1 MGLIQQGIVVHGG
14 AGGSIRDQD
23 GCQAAAQLGADIL
36 ANGGSALHAVVQA
49 VKQLEDDGR
58 YNAGYGSVM
67 FLDSSVDTLSVEM
80 DAAVMDSRGILGAV
94 TCLSTIRN
102 PVLVA
107 LAVTDTPHW
116 LLAGEGAEHFAQTR
130 GFEARQG
137 PSPQALKKR
146 DILIAEL
153 KSGTAELKYSTAEAA
168 TKDKDT
174 NWNYS
179 ISREEAVK
187 SFGSGTV
194 GAVAIDSSGLFAVA
208 TSTGGCAP
216 SLWGRVGDTPII
228 GCGYF
233 AGPMGAIAVT
243 GVGEY
248 IVPRLLARSI
258 YEAAVSKQN
267 MKQAIEDAIADFP
280 SDIDLGIIGISTTE
294 IVMKSNREMPCA
306 EVRK

>member
-1 MGLIQQGIVVHGG
+1 MGQMKQGIVVHGG
-14 AGGSIRDQD
+14 AGSSTDDRD
-23 GCQAAAQLGADIL
+23 GCEAAAQLGADIL
-36 ANGGSALHAVVQA
+36 ANGGSALEAVVQA

-58 YNAGYGSVM
+58 YNAGYGSAM
-67 FLDSSVDTLSVEM
+67 LLDSALDPLSVEM
-80 DAAVMDSRGILGAV
+80 DAAVMDSRGVLGAV
-94 TCLSTIRN
+94 TCLNTIRN

-107 LAVTDTPHW
+107 LAVNDTPHW
-116 LLAGEGAEHFAQTR
+116 LLAGEGAEHFAQSR

-137 PSPQALKKR
+137 ASPQALKKR
-146 DILIAEL
+146 DRLIAKL
-153 KSGTAELKYSTAEAA
+153 NSGTTEAA
-168 TKDKDT
+168 NMDV
-174 NWNYS
+174 NWNHAMP
-179 ISREEAVK
+179 RQEAVK

-228 GCGYF
+228 GCGFF

-258 YEAAVSKQN
+258 YEAAESNQSLE
-267 MKQAIEDAIADFP
+267 QAIDEAIADFP
-280 SDIDLGIIGISTTE
+280 SDIALGVIGISHTE
-294 IVMKSNREMPCA
+294 IVMKANRDMACA
-306 EVRK
+306 GVRN

>member
-1 MGLIQQGIVVHGG
+1 MGQIRQGIAVHGG
-14 AGGSIRDQD
+14 AGSSIRDRN
-23 GCQAAAQLGADIL
+23 GCESAAQLGADIL

-58 YNAGYGSVM
+58 YNAGYGAAM
-67 FLDSSVDTLSVEM
+67 ILDSALDNLSVEM
-80 DAAVMDSRGILGAV
+80 DAAVMDSRGALGAV
-94 TCLSTIRN
+94 ACLRAIRN

-137 PSPQALKKR
+137 PSPQALKHR
-146 DILIAEL
+146 DDLIAEL
-153 KSGTAELKYSTAEAA
+153 KSGTAESASMDA
-168 TKDKDT
+168 

-179 ISREEAVK
+179 MSREEAVK

-194 GAVAIDSSGLFAVA
+194 GAVAIDSSGSFAIA

-228 GCGYF
+228 GCGFF

-258 YEAAVSKQN
+258 YEAAVSNQD
-267 MKQAIEDAIADFP
+267 MKQAIEEAIADFP
-280 SDIDLGIIGISTTE
+280 SDIDLGVIGISNTE
-294 IVMKSNREMPCA
+294 IVMKSNRDMPCA
-306 EVRK
+306 AVRK

>member
-1 MGLIQQGIVVHGG
+1 MGQIRQGIVVHGG
-14 AGGSIRDQD
+14 VGSSIDDRD
-23 GCQAAAQLGADIL
+23 GCEAAAQLGADIL
-36 ANGGSALHAVVQA
+36 DNGGSALDAVVQA

-58 YNAGYGSVM
+58 FNAGYGSAM
-67 FLDSSVDTLSVEM
+67 LLDSALDPLSVEM
-80 DAAVMDSRGILGAV
+80 DAAVMDSRGTLGSV
-94 TCLSTIRN
+94 TCLRTIRN
-102 PVLVA
+102 PILVA

-116 LLAGEGAEHFAQTR
+116 LLAGEGAEHFAHSR
-130 GFEARQG
+130 GFEIREG
-137 PSPQALKKR
+137 PSPQALKNR

-153 KSGTAELKYSTAEAA
+153 DSGTAEAA
-168 TKDKDT
+168 SMGE

-179 ISREEAVK
+179 MPREAAVK

-228 GCGYF
+228 GCGFF
-233 AGPMGAIAVT
+233 AGPMGAVAVT

-248 IVPRLLARSI
+248 IVPRFLARSI
-258 YEAAVSKQN
+258 YEAAESSQN
-267 MKQAIEDAIADFP
+267 MEQAIEDAIADFP
-280 SDIDLGIIGISTTE
+280 SDVDLGVIGISTTE
-294 IVMKSNREMPCA
+294 IVMKSNQDMPCA